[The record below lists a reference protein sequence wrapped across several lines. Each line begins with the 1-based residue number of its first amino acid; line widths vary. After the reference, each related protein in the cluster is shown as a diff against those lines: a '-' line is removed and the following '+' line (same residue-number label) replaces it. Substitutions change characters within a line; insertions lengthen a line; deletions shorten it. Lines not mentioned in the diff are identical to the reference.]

1 MRTYM
6 KRVRKALTTG
16 EVEAAKQGLPI
27 AIRAIA
33 KAAGKGV
40 VHTNTASRYVSRL
53 TRAVNLASE

>member
-1 MRTYM
+1 
-6 KRVRKALTTG
+6 
-16 EVEAAKQGLPI
+16 LPI

-53 TRAVNLASE
+53 TRAVNHASQQ